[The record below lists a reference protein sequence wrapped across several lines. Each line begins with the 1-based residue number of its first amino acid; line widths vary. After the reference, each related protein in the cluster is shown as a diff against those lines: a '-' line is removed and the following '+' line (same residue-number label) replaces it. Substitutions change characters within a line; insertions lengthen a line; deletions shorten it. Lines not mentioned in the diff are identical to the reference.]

1 MMKTKV
7 LLITAALGLSLLAT
21 PAHAAGD
28 KTLVIID
35 SGINTQ
41 LPWAKAA
48 VVEEA
53 CFIEFGNCPNM
64 LPSMVGPGAASLDPK
79 LVVDK
84 AMSHGTQMASV
95 AVAANPNVKIVF
107 IRIVGMSAKGYAT
120 TYTTKAVTL
129 ALDWVAANADR
140 LNVGAVSVSIGR
152 VYKEAACPV
161 SSDPKLQ
168 PLIVQLAAKNIPTV
182 IASGNNSD
190 QKKINYPA
198 CIPEAIAV
206 GATDTPYTIPQVA
219 GTVYP
224 VMLISNSSPE
234 LDLYALGRA
243 STTDI
248 LGNTTVT
255 LGTSN
260 ATVLVA
266 TRLAQSLS
274 DGSSLGTVMGKVNTS
289 LKTAYRTLTDFSLK
303 FYQT

>member
-1 MMKTKV
+1 MKTKV
-7 LLITAALGLSLLAT
+7 LLIAAALGLSLLAT
-21 PAHAAGD
+21 PAHAAEA

-41 LPWAKAA
+41 LPWAKTA

-53 CFIEFGNCPNM
+53 CFIEYGMCPNK
-64 LPSMVGPGAASLDPK
+64 LSSMTGPGAASLDAT
-79 LVVDK
+79 LVKDK

-107 IRIVGMSAKGYAT
+107 VRIVGMSAKGYAN
-120 TYTTKAVTL
+120 TYTTKAVSQ
-129 ALDWVAANADR
+129 AMEWVVANAAR
-140 LNVGAVSVSIGR
+140 LNVGAVSISIGR

-161 SSDPKLQ
+161 LAEPKLQ
-168 PLIVQLAAKNIPTV
+168 SQIVGLAAINIPTV
-182 IASGNNSD
+182 ISAGNNSD

-198 CIPEAIAV
+198 CIPQAIAV
-206 GATDTPYTIPQVA
+206 GATDTPYSMQQVT
-219 GTVYP
+219 GWVYP
-224 VMLISNSSPE
+224 IMLISNSSAD

-243 STTDI
+243 ATTDVY
-248 LGNTTVT
+248 GNTSVS

-274 DGSSLGTVMGKVNTS
+274 DGSTLDTVMGKIQAS
-289 LKTAYRTLTDFSLK
+289 LQTAYRTLTNFELK

>member
-1 MMKTKV
+1 MKTKV
-7 LLITAALGLSLLAT
+7 LLIAAALGLSLLTT

-35 SGINTQ
+35 SGINMQ

-53 CFIEFGNCPNM
+53 CFVDYGSCPNN
-64 LPSMVGPGAASLDPK
+64 LSSMIGPGAASLDST
-79 LVVDK
+79 LVKDK

-107 IRIVGMSAKGYAT
+107 IRIVSMNAKGYANL
-120 TYTTKAVTL
+120 YTTRAVSKAMDWL
-129 ALDWVAANADR
+129 ALNAAR
-140 LNVGAVSVSIGR
+140 LNVGAVSISIGR

-161 SSDPKLQ
+161 LAEPKLQ
-168 PLIVQLAAKNIPTV
+168 SQIAGLAAINIPTV
-182 IASGNNSD
+182 ISAGNNSD

-206 GATDTPYTIPQVA
+206 GATDTPYSMKEVT
-219 GTVYP
+219 GWVYP
-224 VMLISNSSPE
+224 IMLISNSGPD

-243 STTDI
+243 ATTDVQ
-248 LGNTTVT
+248 GNTTVT

-274 DGSSLGTVMGKVNTS
+274 DGSTLDTVMGKVKAS
-289 LKTAYRTLTDFSLK
+289 LQNAYRTITNFELK

>member
-1 MMKTKV
+1 MKTKV
-7 LLITAALGLSLLAT
+7 LLIAAALGLSLLAT

-53 CFIEFGNCPNM
+53 CFIEFGNCPNN
-64 LPSMVGPGAASLDPK
+64 LAKMVGPGAASLDPK

-95 AVAANPNVKIVF
+95 AVATNPNVKIVF
-107 IRIVGMSAKGYAT
+107 IRIVGMSAKGYAN

-129 ALDWVAANADR
+129 ALEWVAANADR
-140 LNVGAVSVSIGR
+140 LNVGAISVSVGR
-152 VYKEAACPV
+152 VYKEAACPI

-168 PLIVQLAAKNIPTV
+168 PLIIELAAKNIPTV
-182 IASGNNSD
+182 IATGNNSD
-190 QKKINYPA
+190 QNKINYPA
-198 CIPEAIAV
+198 CIPQAIAV
-206 GATDTPYTIPQVA
+206 GATDTPYTMKQVT
-219 GTVYP
+219 GIVYP
-224 VMLISNSSPE
+224 ILLTSNSGPD

-243 STTDI
+243 ATTDI
-248 LGNTTVT
+248 NGVT
-255 LGTSN
+255 SVSIGTSN
-260 ATVLVA
+260 ATVSVA

-274 DGSSLGTVMGKVNTS
+274 DGSTLDTVMGKVKAS
-289 LKTAYRTLTDFSLK
+289 LKTAYRTLTNFELK